1 MKAYL
6 SGGMENAPELGRAW
20 RDEMTAWL
28 NNQLGHTVFNPV
40 EVQNGILTT
49 EEFENFRSWRF
60 NQHAQFKLAV
70 RKLIKRDLDAIDNE
84 IDYVICYWDETV
96 LKGGGTHGE
105 VTLAHRMGIPVYLVM
120 NMPFDDVSSW
130 ILGCCEGEFDS
141 FVDLKQFL
149 VEEYSG

>member
-1 MKAYL
+1 MF
-6 SGGMENAPELGRAW
+6 ELFLLILIG
-20 RDEMTAWL
+20 
-28 NNQLGHTVFNPV
+28 NQCLAK
-40 EVQNGILTT
+40 
-49 EEFENFRSWRF
+49 
-60 NQHAQFKLAV
+60 NQTN
-70 RKLIKRDLDAIDNE
+70 LDE

>member
-40 EVQNGILTT
+40 EIQNETLTA
-49 EEFENFRSWRF
+49 EEVENFRSWRL
-60 NQHAQFKLAV
+60 NQRAKFKLAV
-70 RKLIKRDLDAIDNE
+70 RKLIKRDLDAINNE

-120 NMPFDDVSSW
+120 NMSIEDVSSCT
-130 ILGCCEGEFDS
+130 INSCRC
-141 FVDLKQFL
+141 
-149 VEEYSG
+149 

>member
-40 EVQNGILTT
+40 EIQNETLTA
-49 EEFENFRSWRF
+49 EEVENFRSWRF
-60 NQHAQFKLAV
+60 NQRAKFKLTV

-84 IDYVICYWDETV
+84 IDYVICNWDETV

-105 VTLAHRMGIPVYLVM
+105 VTMAYWLEKPEYQVNNLPI
-120 NMPFDDVSSW
+120 NDISSW
-130 ILGCCEGEFDS
+130 IFSCSDEIFDNFES
-141 FVDLKQFL
+141 LKKRFSVL
-149 VEEYSG
+149 F